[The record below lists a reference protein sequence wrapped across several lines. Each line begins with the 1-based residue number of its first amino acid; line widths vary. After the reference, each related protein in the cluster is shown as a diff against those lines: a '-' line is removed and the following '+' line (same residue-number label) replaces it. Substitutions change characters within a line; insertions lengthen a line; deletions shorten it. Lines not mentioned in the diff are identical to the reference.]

1 VLVCLGFCRTFMPTS
16 VQSADRPARNLTPF
30 NIHRR
35 THEILLEDAR
45 AMKAMGLSPN
55 TPVVDGGKL
64 HERSKKIIDD
74 MLKAALR
81 CQSAVLRISPI
92 RI

>member
-1 VLVCLGFCRTFMPTS
+1 MKRDPERAAKIKTNPVR
-16 VQSADRPARNLTPF
+16 
-30 NIHRR
+30 
-35 THEILLEDAR
+35 LEDAR